1 MFVFLRR
8 ERRRDERERARACG
22 YKVSK
27 KRKQIMLVDKTFL
40 ADFETERV
48 GGGRKSKKLRREL
61 DEKVKERETKER
73 ERKRGRE

>member
-1 MFVFLRR
+1 
-8 ERRRDERERARACG
+8 
-22 YKVSK
+22 
-27 KRKQIMLVDKTFL
+27 MLVDKTFL

-73 ERKRGRE
+73 KNEKEKGAESKRLRYNLL